1 MYEKV
6 APKAPCDN
14 MLPEATNI
22 NQNELLK
29 NNGNVS
35 ELHGV
40 SLSQYNQITAG
51 ISIIWQQ
58 FY

>member
-1 MYEKV
+1 MVYTEV
-6 APKAPCDN
+6 GPKAPCDN

-51 ISIIWQQ
+51 ISII
-58 FY
+58 

>member
-1 MYEKV
+1 MVYEKV

-14 MLPEATNI
+14 MLSEATNI

-35 ELHGV
+35 AELHGV

-51 ISIIWQQ
+51 ISII
-58 FY
+58 

>member
-1 MYEKV
+1 MYEKG
-6 APKAPCDN
+6 AAKAPCDN

-40 SLSQYNQITAG
+40 SLSQYNQITAR
-51 ISIIWQQ
+51 ISIWQQ

>member
-1 MYEKV
+1 
-6 APKAPCDN
+6 

-35 ELHGV
+35 DLDGV

-51 ISIIWQQ
+51 ISIW
-58 FY
+58 

>member
-22 NQNELLK
+22 NQKELLK

-35 ELHGV
+35 ELHGGV

-51 ISIIWQQ
+51 ISI
-58 FY
+58 